1 MLTVSPGVNVLYFN
15 MTVTA
20 NTTRTHKRLTVKISN
35 TKKGEKVFT
44 PKEVKYVKQRLGWS
58 PLGTTPPQIAK
69 DKVFSNRQEG
79 MPLQR
84 HDASNCVVFIH
95 CIFEFFSIFFL
106 RGGH

>member
-35 TKKGEKVFT
+35 TKKEGEIEVFT

-58 PLGTTPPQIAK
+58 PLGTTPPQMA
-69 DKVFSNRQEG
+69 N
-79 MPLQR
+79 
-84 HDASNCVVFIH
+84 
-95 CIFEFFSIFFL
+95 
-106 RGGH
+106 